1 MKKLLVIVDMQNDF
15 VTGSL
20 ANDAAEK
27 IVDKIADYAKT
38 FDGDIVF
45 TRDTHTK
52 DYMDTQEGK
61 NLPVPHCIKNT
72 YGWQIVNVLRT
83 IPGRTFDKPT
93 FGSIELAEE
102 LRRNYADA
110 EIYFVGTCTGIC
122 VLSNAII
129 AKAFVPEAEIN
140 VIRDMCACVS
150 EETNETALN
159 AMALCQIKVI

>member
-38 FDGDIVF
+38 FDGDIMF

-61 NLPVPHCIKNT
+61 NLPIPHCIKNT
-72 YGWQIVNVLRT
+72 YGWQIVDALKD
-83 IPGRTFDKPT
+83 IPGRHYNKPT
-93 FGSIELAEE
+93 FGSIELAKE

-122 VLSNAII
+122 VLSNAIM

-140 VIRDMCACVS
+140 VIKDLCACVS
-150 EETNETALN
+150 EETNETALK

>member
-72 YGWQIVNVLRT
+72 YGWQIVNVLRN
-83 IPGRTFDKPT
+83 IPGRTFDKST

>member
-102 LRRNYADA
+102 LRKNYADA

>member
-72 YGWQIVNVLRT
+72 YGWQIVNVLRN

-140 VIRDMCACVS
+140 VIKDLCACVS
-150 EETNETALN
+150 EETNETALK

>member
-72 YGWQIVNVLRT
+72 YGWQIVNALKD
-83 IPGRTFDKPT
+83 IPGRHYNKPT
-93 FGSIELAEE
+93 FGSIELAKE

-122 VLSNAII
+122 VLSNAIM

-140 VIRDMCACVS
+140 VIKDLCACVS
-150 EETNETALN
+150 EETNETALK